1 MSLDTDLKYAHA
13 MEWVSTVMDAERV
26 LTLVSMGRSS
36 EVTQEEYEQI
46 LDRLHLLS
54 AYLTDSLGAVIEEQ
68 TNAALRGGVRR
79 SASFHFQSP
88 SSPEPVQ
95 EPLPPTEDEKGAVG
109 APERTSEGVLRSF
122 GRGFRRGLGHWF

>member
-54 AYLTDSLGAVIEEQ
+54 AYLTDSLEAVIEEQ
-68 TNAALRGGVRR
+68 TSAAIRGGVRR
-79 SASFHFQSP
+79 SASFQSP

-95 EPLPPTEDEKGAVG
+95 EPLPPTEDKKEAVG
-109 APERTSEGVLRSF
+109 APERASEGVLRSF
-122 GRGFRRGLGHWF
+122 GKGFRRGLGRWF